1 MATST
6 NTKKEA
12 GDNFLKTVGNQIL
25 ASFSPLKDELKWI
38 VTSSVVINVLA
49 LTTPLVML
57 QIFDR
62 ILAKGSMET
71 LALIM
76 GGALVAVAV
85 ESLVKILRSHLS
97 AWIAARFEH
106 RAMMNV
112 TSRMLAMPLHDFERT
127 GPGAHNDHFKAIQ
140 SLKAF
145 YSGQTFQHM
154 MDIPFTLFYILV
166 MLFISPWVG
175 LLVLVGYGVFSWI
188 VWQEGFKHTKLV
200 EEKSQGDLRRTN
212 FLVETLTNI
221 HTLKSMTMEA
231 LMLRRYE
238 RLQENSAKSM
248 QRLSYALDV
257 AQHVGGVFSPLM
269 SLLVISLGAYLVITG
284 HLTTGELAACILLSG
299 RSLAPIQRLG
309 LIWARHQQETV
320 MGDDL
325 AKLMVLPELTPESSF
340 AEQKAATGA
349 IQLQDVSYQFPGA
362 EKPIFK
368 NMSTTIKGGECIFI
382 HSANG
387 TGRTTLLHLM
397 GGLINPT
404 SGKVVVD
411 ERDLLE
417 LGPEFAKKSIAYLPQ
432 RTQLFEGSLIDNIS
446 VFQHGRVDEALDK
459 ADALKINAFVSKL
472 PRGWESP
479 VGDAAADSM
488 TPGFRQRIAIVRAL
502 ANNPSIILFDD
513 ATAAVDNEGEK
524 FVLEY
529 LQSVKGKKTII
540 LVTQRP
546 SIQKLADRVL
556 TLKDGQLLE
565 GLHEIPD
572 TKGAQEHKAP
582 ALSLVQSNHIAEHAA
597 ESPATVW
604 DRTNKAVQSTFR
616 KNNDLASCFPTLL
629 RAMGWR
635 RSSRDVV
642 EALPYFTDTLDIT
655 GYENGMAQLGFRCHQ
670 SECVLSD
677 IDARLAP
684 CLFIPENGEAFVILE
699 RHNGTFL
706 VASSMDEEPHK
717 IEHGNI
723 AGTAFFFL
731 EKGAV
736 KPNAPATSWV
746 RTAVLRFRPL
756 IIQAGLSSVLSGL
769 IMVIGSLF
777 MMLVYNEIIP
787 SGSIKILLYL
797 SFGVL
802 LSLAV
807 SMALVYHRANILSYI
822 AGRIEYLFGTTIL
835 QQIMRLSPAMSER
848 SAVGAQIARLSA
860 FEAIRDLFTGP
871 LASTI
876 LESPA
881 TLVVLIAL
889 GVINPPALIVF
900 VVVIAVYALLYWY
913 LEPKTSK
920 LVAEYGAASTKRN
933 EFIVEMITKMRTV
946 RESGGV
952 HTWLERFRNVSAEAT
967 MASFWTERLSSTLVG
982 LSYFVMMAAGL
993 MIITITI
1000 PLTLTNVLGPGALIA
1015 SMFLMWR
1022 ILGPIQTIFTN
1033 LARIE
1038 RLRSATRQLD
1048 NLMQIKG
1055 ERIDAATSPISRGL
1069 KGNVQFSRVSFRY
1082 SLNVDPALI
1091 GIDFSAKAGEIIAIT
1106 GTNGGGKSTIL
1117 KLLMGM
1123 YQPQAGSILIDG
1135 VDIRQL
1141 DPIELR
1147 QLIGYAPQ
1155 ETQFF
1160 RATIAQNLRLSRPD
1174 ATDAEVIEALEMAG
1188 AMESVNMLPKGI
1200 EYRIGDN
1207 ASEQLPASLR
1217 QTLNLARA
1225 YITKAPI
1232 MLFDE
1237 PGASLDAREDACFIE
1252 ALKKLRGNTT
1262 VFFIS
1267 HRPSHL
1273 KLADNIIVM
1282 DRGYIRAAGTP
1293 EELFKPPTPK
1303 TA

>member
-1 MATST
+1 MMDTSKT
-6 NTKKEA
+6 SLK
-12 GDNFLKTVGNQIL
+12 DNFLKTIGNQIL
-25 ASFSPLKDELKWI
+25 ESFTPLKDELKWI

-62 ILAKGSMET
+62 ILAKGSMDT

-76 GGALVAVAV
+76 GGALIAVGV
-85 ESLVKILRSHLS
+85 ESLIKILRSHLS

-112 TSRMLAMPLHDFERT
+112 TSRMLAMPMHEFEKI

-140 SLKAF
+140 SLKTF

-166 MLFISPWVG
+166 MMFISPWVG
-175 LLVLVGYGVFSWI
+175 LLVLVGYASFSWI
-188 VWQEGFKHTKLV
+188 VWQQGFKHTKLI
-200 EEKSQGDLRRTN
+200 EEKNQGDLRRTN

-238 RLQENSAKSM
+238 RLQETSAKNM
-248 QRLSYALDV
+248 TRLSYALDV
-257 AQHVGGVFSPLM
+257 AQHVGAVFSPLM

-284 HLTTGELAACILLSG
+284 RLTTGELAACILLSG

-320 MGDDL
+320 MRDDL
-325 AKLMVLPELTPESSF
+325 AKLMVQPELAPESKF
-340 AEQKAATGA
+340 AEEKVASSGS
-349 IQLQDVSYQFPGA
+349 IHLQNVSYQFPGVD
-362 EKPIFK
+362 KPIFK
-368 NMSTTIKGGECIFI
+368 NLSVDIEGGQCVFI

-397 GGLINPT
+397 GGLIAPT
-404 SGKVVVD
+404 QGKVVVD
-411 ERDLLE
+411 GNDLLE
-417 LGPEFAKKSIAYLPQ
+417 LGPEFAKRSIAYLPQ
-432 RTQLFEGSLIDNIS
+432 RTQLFEGSLIDNVS
-446 VFQHGRVDEALDK
+446 VFDRQRIDEALDK

-472 PRGWESP
+472 PRGWDSP

-524 FVLEY
+524 FVLDY
-529 LQSVKGKKTII
+529 LNSVKGKKTII

-565 GLHEIPD
+565 GLHEIASS
-572 TKGAQEHKAP
+572 TQVAP
-582 ALSLVQSNHIAEHAA
+582 SKTAFSLVQPNHLAEHPADIAA
-597 ESPATVW
+597 NVW

-616 KNNDLASCFPTLL
+616 KVNDLAACFPLL
-629 RAMGWR
+629 LKAMGWR

-655 GYENGMAQLGFRCHQ
+655 GYENGMAQLGFTCHK
-670 SECVLSD
+670 SECVIGD

-684 CLFIPENGEAFVILE
+684 CLFIPAHGDAFVILE
-699 RHNGTFL
+699 RHDGTFL
-706 VASSMDEEPHK
+706 VSSDMESEPRQ
-717 IEHGNI
+717 ITNTNLF
-723 AGTAFFFL
+723 GTAFFFL
-731 EKGAV
+731 EKGAI
-736 KPNAPATSWV
+736 KPTAQPTSWV
-746 RTAVLRFRPL
+746 KSAVMRFRPL
-756 IIQAGLSSVLSGL
+756 IVQAGLSSVLSGL
-769 IMVIGSLF
+769 IMVISSLF

-802 LSLAV
+802 LSLV
-807 SMALVYHRANILSYI
+807 ISMGLVYHRANLLSYI

-889 GVINPPALIVF
+889 GIINPPALIVF
-900 VVVIAVYALLYWY
+900 VVVIAVYGLLYWY
-913 LEPKTSK
+913 LEPRTSK
-920 LVAEYGAASTKRN
+920 LVADYGAASTKRN

-952 HTWLERFRNVSAEAT
+952 HTWLERFRNISAEAT

-982 LSYFVMMAAGL
+982 ISYFVMMGAGL

-1000 PLTLTNVLGPGALIA
+1000 PLTLSQTLGPGALIA

-1022 ILGPIQTIFTN
+1022 ILGPIQTVFTN
-1033 LARIE
+1033 LTRIE

-1055 ERIDAATSPISRGL
+1055 ERLDTAASPISRGL
-1069 KGNVQFSRVSFRY
+1069 KGKVQFARVSFRY

-1091 GIDFSAKAGEIIAIT
+1091 GVDFTANAGEIIAIT
-1106 GTNGGGKSTIL
+1106 GSNGGGKSTLL
-1117 KLLMGM
+1117 KLMMGM

-1174 ATDAEVIEALEMAG
+1174 ATDAEIIEALEMAG
-1188 AMESVNMLPKGI
+1188 AMEGVSALPKGI

-1237 PGASLDAREDACFIE
+1237 PGASLDAREDACFME
-1252 ALKKLRGNTT
+1252 ALKRLKGNTT

-1282 DRGYIRAAGTP
+1282 DRGYVRASGTP
-1293 EELFKPPTPK
+1293 EELFKPQTPK

>member
-1 MATST
+1 MASS
-6 NTKKEA
+6 KKEA
-12 GDNFLKTVGNQIL
+12 GENFLRTIGNQIL
-25 ASFSPLKDELKWI
+25 ESFSPLKAELKWI
-38 VTSSVVINVLA
+38 VISSVVINVLA

-71 LALIM
+71 LTLIM
-76 GGALVAVAV
+76 GGALIAVAV

-106 RAMMNV
+106 KAMINV
-112 TSRMLAMPLHDFERT
+112 TSRMLEMPLHEFEKT

-140 SLKAF
+140 SLKSF

-166 MLFISPWVG
+166 MIFISPWVG
-175 LLVLVGYGVFSWI
+175 LLVLLGYVAFSWLI
-188 VWQEGFKHTKLV
+188 WREGFKHTKLV

-257 AQHVGGVFSPLM
+257 AQHIGGVFSPLM
-269 SLLVISLGAYLVITG
+269 SLLVIALGAYLVITNR
-284 HLTTGELAACILLSG
+284 LTTGELAACILLSG

-309 LIWARHQQETV
+309 LIWARHQQEAV
-320 MGDDL
+320 MSEDL

-340 AEQKAATGA
+340 ADHKKATGA
-349 IQLQDVSYQFPGA
+349 IELHNVSYQFPGTD
-362 EKPIFK
+362 KPIFK
-368 NMSTTIKGGECIFI
+368 NMSVNIKGGECIFI

-387 TGRTTLLHLM
+387 TGRTTLLHLL

-404 SGKVVVD
+404 SGKVIVD
-411 ERDLLE
+411 QRDLLE

-446 VFQHGRVDEALDK
+446 VFDRKRMDEALDK
-459 ADALKINAFVSKL
+459 ADALKINGFVSKL
-472 PRGWESP
+472 PRGWDSP

-546 SIQKLADRVL
+546 SIQKLADRVV
-556 TLKDGQLLE
+556 TLVDGQLLE

-572 TKGAQEHKAP
+572 HKVSKTPVTP
-582 ALSLVQSNHIAEHAA
+582 ALSLVQSNQTAEHAA
-597 ESPATVW
+597 ESPANVW
-604 DRTNKAVQSTFR
+604 ERTNKAVQSTFR
-616 KNNDLASCFPTLL
+616 QNNDLAGCFPLL
-629 RAMGWR
+629 LQAMGWR

-642 EALPYFTDTLDIT
+642 EALPYFTDSLDLT
-655 GYENGMAQLGFRCHQ
+655 GYENGMAQLGFKCHQ
-670 SECVLSD
+670 SECLLGD

-684 CLFIPENGEAFVILE
+684 CLFIPENGNAFVLLE

-706 VASSMDEEPHK
+706 VSSSMSDEPHT
-717 IEHGNI
+717 IEKNNI
-723 AGTAFFFL
+723 AGTAYFFL

-736 KPNAPATSWV
+736 KQNTPVTSWV
-746 RTAVLRFRPL
+746 KTAILRFRPL
-756 IIQAGLSSVLSGL
+756 IIQAGISSVLSGL

-777 MMLVYNEIIP
+777 MMVVYNEIIP

-797 SFGVL
+797 AFGVL

-807 SMALVYHRANILSYI
+807 SMGLVYHRANILSYI

-889 GVINPPALIVF
+889 GIINPPALIVF
-900 VVVIAVYALLYWY
+900 VVVIAIYALLYWT

-982 LSYFVMMAAGL
+982 VSYFVMMSAGL

-1055 ERIDAATSPISRGL
+1055 ERIDAASSPISRGL
-1069 KGNVQFSRVSFRY
+1069 KGNIQFSRVSFRY

-1091 GIDFSAKAGEIIAIT
+1091 GVDFSASAGEIIAIT
-1106 GTNGGGKSTIL
+1106 GSNGGGKSTLL
-1117 KLLMGM
+1117 KLMMGM

-1174 ATDAEVIEALEMAG
+1174 ATDGEVREALEMAG

-1225 YITKAPI
+1225 YLTKAPI

-1237 PGASLDAREDACFIE
+1237 PGASLDSREDACFIE
-1252 ALKKLRGNTT
+1252 ALKKLRGHTT

-1273 KLADNIIVM
+1273 KLADHIIVM
-1282 DRGYIRAAGTP
+1282 DRGYIRASGTP
-1293 EELFKPPTPK
+1293 DELFKPKTPK
-1303 TA
+1303 SA